1 MLFFKGNLQ
10 SWLLEPD
17 GNDQYSVIHAAGE
30 KVVILQNGLVA
41 PTLIK
46 KREVCWS
53 LFFLVFKFLK
63 SSHFTVSVLFFSVVV
78 SFCVFRKSLTC

>member
-1 MLFFKGNLQ
+1 MQ

-53 LFFLVFKFLK
+53 PFFSGVQISEIESFY
-63 SSHFTVSVLFFSVVV
+63 SQCSFFSVVV
-78 SFCVFRKSLTC
+78 SFCVFRKSLTY